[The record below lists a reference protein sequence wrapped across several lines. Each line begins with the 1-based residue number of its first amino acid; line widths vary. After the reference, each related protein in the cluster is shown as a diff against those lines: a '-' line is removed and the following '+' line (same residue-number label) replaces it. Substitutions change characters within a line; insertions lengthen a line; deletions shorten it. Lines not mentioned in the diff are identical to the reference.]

1 MAGSARVPAAV
12 VYDRVAAIYDLYTA
26 PMEAFGGRRAR
37 RRLFGRARGHILELA
52 IGTGLNL
59 PCYPPGTDVTGIDVS
74 PRMLA
79 RARRRARRM
88 GLKAHLEIAD
98 IEHLPYRDACF
109 DTVTAA
115 CVFRSVGD
123 PVRGLQEA
131 ARVVRP
137 GGQVLL
143 YEHVRP
149 RNAALGKLTDLI
161 SPLTRKLFAPELNR
175 RTERNAETAG
185 LHITGTR
192 RHSIWREIIAAP
204 RHGEARQDAAACW
217 FRPQPRRLSGTER
230 HVAGQCQVP
239 RRSATTH
246 RLRHHDPAGRLAPT
260 RGRGSWSG

>member
-185 LHITGTR
+185 LHITGIR
-192 RHSIWREIIAAP
+192 RHGIWREIITAP
-204 RHGEARQDAAACW
+204 HATVRPGRTPPLAGSARSRAACQVQRGMW
-217 FRPQPRRLSGTER
+217 LVSARSRAALQRLI
-230 HVAGQCQVP
+230 A
-239 RRSATTH
+239 SA
-246 RLRHHDPAGRLAPT
+246 P
-260 RGRGSWSG
+260 